1 MKERVIQL
9 ETNMLKLQ
17 IHISK
22 KKIEKLQ
29 MQITHAF
36 IGFFARLKKPNEF
49 KREKMYS
56 RNAFL
61 KQALVSY
68 NQSFNTQSI
77 NQETTFMITKYFI
90 IPVF

>member
-1 MKERVIQL
+1 MSASNESLRERIKQL

-17 IHISK
+17 IGLSK

-29 MQITHAF
+29 KDL
-36 IGFFARLKKPNEF
+36 ARLRNNNESKK
-49 KREKMYS
+49 EKMYS

-68 NQSFNTQSI
+68 NQGFKAI
-77 NQETTFMITKYFI
+77 LKA
-90 IPVF
+90 